1 MMSAKRQTHREPRR
15 SSAPQTPRELLKS
28 PALICG
34 LGNPGEKYAHTRH
47 NIGFAV
53 IDALAR
59 RYDVRYWK
67 SEAGCQTA
75 LITVTGSSGLTGT
88 SAQSF
93 SSRNAGGQSSNGQ
106 NTGSQN
112 TSNQGSNRRS
122 NGQKREVLLAK
133 PQDFMNTSGGPL
145 SKLARARR
153 ISPADILVVHDEVDL
168 EEGRTRVRAGGGLN
182 AHNGLRSIA
191 DKLGTRDFMRLQC
204 GIGRPPG
211 RMKVADYVLREL
223 KGATLE
229 EFLVTVE
236 VAADEVEKLLK
247 TSTQA
252 AETNGIKIDGV
263 YKC

>member
-1 MMSAKRQTHREPRR
+1 MSVQRQTHHGPKR
-15 SSAPQTPRELLKS
+15 SFTPQAPRELLES
-28 PALICG
+28 PTLICG
-34 LGNPGEKYAHTRH
+34 LGNSGEKYAHTRH

-53 IDALAR
+53 IDALAS
-59 RYDVRYWK
+59 RYDARYWK
-67 SEAGCQTA
+67 SEAGCLTA
-75 LITVTGSSGLTGT
+75 LITVTSTSSLTGT
-88 SAQSF
+88 S
-93 SSRNAGGQSSNGQ
+93 GQSPD
-106 NTGSQN
+106 
-112 TSNQGSNRRS
+112 
-122 NGQKREVLLAK
+122 GQKREVLLAK

-145 SKLARARR
+145 SKLARAHG
-153 ISPADILVVHDEVDL
+153 ILPGQILVIHDEVDL

-191 DKLGTRDFMRLQC
+191 DKFGTRDFMRLQC
-204 GIGRPPG
+204 GIGRPSG
-211 RMKVADYVLREL
+211 RMTVADYVLREL

>member
-1 MMSAKRQTHREPRR
+1 MDAQRQTHHEPKRF
-15 SSAPQTPRELLKS
+15 STPQAPRKLLES
-28 PALICG
+28 PTLICG

-53 IDALAR
+53 IDALAS
-59 RYDVRYWK
+59 RYDARYWK
-67 SEAGCQTA
+67 SEAGC
-75 LITVTGSSGLTGT
+75 LVTTIIVT
-88 SAQSF
+88 DADAQ
-93 SSRNAGGQSSNGQ
+93 R
-106 NTGSQN
+106 
-112 TSNQGSNRRS
+112 
-122 NGQKREVLLAK
+122 REVLLVK

-145 SKLARARR
+145 SKLARARH